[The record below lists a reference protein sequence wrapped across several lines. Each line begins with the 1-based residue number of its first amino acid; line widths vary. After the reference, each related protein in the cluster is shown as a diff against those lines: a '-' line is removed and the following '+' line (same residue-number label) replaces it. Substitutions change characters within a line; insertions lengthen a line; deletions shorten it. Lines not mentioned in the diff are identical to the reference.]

1 MFITCN
7 EFLRALGD
15 LRGESSS
22 PPDVQ
27 QPEFDNRSHQSSG
40 VLIITRRVP
49 FFCAYAG
56 HSNSPNVPIHDAH
69 PCPSFRPSA

>member
-1 MFITCN
+1 MFITCV

-27 QPEFDNRSHQSSG
+27 QPEIDKRSHHWSG
-40 VLIITRRVP
+40 VLIIT
-49 FFCAYAG
+49 
-56 HSNSPNVPIHDAH
+56 
-69 PCPSFRPSA
+69 